1 MAQNEKKQVVIA
13 ITDRS
18 LAIQHEKH
26 GPKEV
31 YDITDIQTINLPGL
45 GGKVKSMIVSAIER
59 DDIHEESEK

>member
-1 MAQNEKKQVVIA
+1 MAQTEKKQVVIA

-18 LAIQHEKH
+18 LAIQREKH

-31 YDITDIQTINLPGL
+31 YDIIDIQTVDLPGL

>member
-1 MAQNEKKQVVIA
+1 MAQTEQKQVVIA

-31 YDITDIQTINLPGL
+31 YDIIDIQTIDLPGL
-45 GGKVKSMIVSAIER
+45 GGKVRSMIVSAVKR
-59 DDIHEESEK
+59 DDIPEESEK